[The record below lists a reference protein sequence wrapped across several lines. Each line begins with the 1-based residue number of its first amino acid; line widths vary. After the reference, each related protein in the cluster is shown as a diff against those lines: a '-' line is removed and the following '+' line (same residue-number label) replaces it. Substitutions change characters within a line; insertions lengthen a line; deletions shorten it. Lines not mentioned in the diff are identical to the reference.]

1 MKITLGK
8 VIAWLASLAITAAIF
23 VFLAVTLND
32 GGQTRAELAAVTA
45 ATWVVVMLAG
55 LVKIASDQPEYVVL
69 LPGLSYPES
78 TVSNLA
84 PTAVS
89 DTLPAGSAVAV
100 GLTYTMQLSW
110 GFRFGDIARASV
122 TGGVFTTF
130 VKLALP
136 FTAVVG
142 LVLAGEATPGL
153 LVVGV
158 ASAVVVGVAV
168 LLFGMILRSERF
180 ARRLGDLGERWANR
194 GLHLV
199 RRNLQQG
206 WADAVA
212 GFRDQTEGLVRQRW
226 AMITFTQ
233 VLPKVTTA
241 LVLLIALRM
250 VGVSSTEVSGV
261 TVWVAYV
268 AATFATIIPITPG
281 GLGVTEAV
289 LVAVLAA
296 DQSPEV
302 TAQITVAVIVYRAA
316 TWLLPIVLGA
326 PCFVFWRANHSWR
339 RTVAQRY
346 PGPLTT
352 QP

>member
-1 MKITLGK
+1 
-8 VIAWLASLAITAAIF
+8 
-23 VFLAVTLND
+23 
-32 GGQTRAELAAVTA
+32 
-45 ATWVVVMLAG
+45 MLAG

-69 LPGLSYPES
+69 LPGLTYPES

-110 GFRFGDIARASV
+110 GFRFVDIARASV

-130 VKLALP
+130 VKLAMP

-142 LVLAGEATPGL
+142 LVLAGEATLGL
-153 LVVGV
+153 VVVGV
-158 ASAVVVGVAV
+158 ASAVIVGVAV

-180 ARRLGDLGERWANR
+180 ARRLGDLGERWTNR
-194 GLHLV
+194 LLHLV
-199 RRNLQQG
+199 RRRPQEG

-250 VGVSSTEVSGV
+250 VGVSSTEVSGL

-326 PCFVFWRANHSWR
+326 PCFVFWRANRSWR
-339 RTVAQRY
+339 RSVDQRD
-346 PGPLTT
+346 PRPPVT
-352 QP
+352 QPSAT